1 MPLTPRLPRRLAH
14 LGVALL
20 LVAGFVAGG
29 AAGALAETGVDEQ
42 SSNEAAAQPK
52 LVVAPTESVLEP
64 SQNRFEFSVRVD
76 NSGGKAIP
84 AGNLSLDLRP
94 ERLDSAAQ
102 LDEPFTGFGSR
113 VVDAELGAV
122 PADDEQSTTVTVRSD
137 EFPLTASDEPGVYL
151 LRATLTPGEGAKGK
165 GQESV
170 VGSVPFVW
178 RGAAPQSGDG
188 SQAKTQLGFIVPL
201 VLPSSVRATPT
212 PAQLD
217 KAVPQF
223 EALLDAAAKTRAT
236 IAIDPRI
243 VASIRAYGDNAS
255 AQSQDFLKRLENMA
269 LPSFLLQFADADPA
283 AQSAIG
289 LTELLAPVNLE
300 YLTRQGSFPA
310 PDTGADASVD
320 TAGGPDAGT
329 DAGTDSGA
337 AGGSSEAD
345 TADAD
350 SNASTEAVAGA
361 ATDTGA
367 DAASDPE
374 GEAAGDGDGE
384 PAAAPVPTLDELLAW
399 PQETRPMAW
408 PAEGQVDTATIS
420 LLQASGISDTVLR
433 SDNAT
438 LDGGPRASLGADH
451 ALIADASLGDEVRRA
466 LAAAEETDRL
476 AAISTAS
483 ARIAV
488 TAESP
493 NSGMLIALD
502 RGAIADADDPAALIE
517 QLASPGWVEATAVQA
532 LPEGTATLRAASTF
546 EERRELLRS
555 AAGREAEVDKLSVLL
570 QHPDDL
576 TGYQRARLMN
586 LFATR
591 YAGTGSDFAA
601 VAKTYGEYDD
611 ELKSGVQI
619 VSTEHT
625 QLVGTSTRVP
635 VQLRN
640 YLPFDAVVTA
650 EATPI
655 SAALTVDERSF
666 PDVAITADGNARIL
680 VPVLSRVSAG
690 ESGLSITVSDTT
702 GELKSDSKLLPL
714 TIRSGIEKVGV
725 WVLGVLA
732 ALLLV
737 FGTLR
742 SVRRRSRKRAA
753 AASVSETD
761 AAESEARRPPAA
773 DAE

>member
-14 LGVALL
+14 RGVALL
-20 LVAGFVAGG
+20 LGAGVVAGIVAGG
-29 AAGALAETGVDEQ
+29 AAAALAETDADGPPP
-42 SSNEAAAQPK
+42 SEAAVQAK
-52 LVVAPTESVLEP
+52 LIVAPTESVLEP
-64 SQNRFEFSVRVD
+64 SQNRFEFAVRVD
-76 NSGGKAIP
+76 NSGEDAIP
-84 AGNLSLDLRP
+84 AGSLSLDLRP

-122 PADDEQSTTVTVRSD
+122 PADDEQSTTVTVRAD

-170 VGSVPFVW
+170 VGTVPFVW
-178 RGAAPQSGDG
+178 RGASPQSGDG
-188 SQAKTQLGFIVPL
+188 SEAKTQLGFIVPL

-236 IAIDPRI
+236 VAIDPRI

-255 AQSQDFLKRLENMA
+255 AQSRDFLKRLENMA

-289 LTELLAPVNLE
+289 MTELLAPVNLE

-310 PDTGADASVD
+310 PDTGTDA
-320 TAGGPDAGT
+320 AAGT
-329 DAGTDSGA
+329 DVSTEAGTDSGT
-337 AGGSSEAD
+337 AGDSAG
-345 TADAD
+345 ADA
-350 SNASTEAVAGA
+350 STDAEAGA
-361 ATDTGA
+361 ATDTGTG
-367 DAASDPE
+367 AAATADPE
-374 GEAAGDGDGE
+374 AEVAAEVAADGDPE
-384 PAAAPVPTLDELLAW
+384 AAPVPTLDELLAW
-399 PQETRPMAW
+399 PQEVRPVAW
-408 PAEGQVDTATIS
+408 PAEGQVDTATIA
-420 LLQASGISDTVLR
+420 LLQSSGISDTVLR

-438 LDGGPRASLGADH
+438 LEGGPRASLGTDE
-451 ALIADASLGDEVRRA
+451 ALIADAALGDEVRRA
-466 LAAAEETDRL
+466 LAATDDTDRL

-483 ARIAV
+483 ARLAV
-488 TAESP
+488 TAGSP

-502 RGAIADADDPAALIE
+502 RGAVADAEDPAALIE
-517 QLASPGWVEATAVQA
+517 QLSSPGWVEATAVQA
-532 LPEGTATLRAASTF
+532 LPEGSATLRAASPL

-555 AAGREAEVDKLSVLL
+555 AAGREADVDRLSVLL
-570 QHPDDL
+570 QHPGDL

-591 YAGTGSDFAA
+591 YAGIGSDFTA
-601 VAKTYGEYDD
+601 VAKTYGEYD
-611 ELKSGVQI
+611 EQLKSGVQI

-655 SAALTVDERSF
+655 SAALTVNERSF
-666 PDVAITADGNARIL
+666 PDVAVTADGNARIL

-690 ESGLSITVSDTT
+690 ESGLSIVVSDTV
-702 GELKSDSKLLPL
+702 GELESDSKLLPL
-714 TIRSGIEKVGV
+714 TIRSGIERIGV
-725 WVLGVLA
+725 WVLGALA

-753 AASVSETD
+753 AALDSGADT
-761 AAESEARRPPAA
+761 AESGAGPPPAA